1 MRIVDRH
8 ILWQWF
14 KSFGAALVVTVG
26 LLLLERMYD
35 TLPDLIGFGA
45 SYLQI
50 VSYYIILIPGFFP
63 VIIPLA
69 LLVSLLFSM
78 GALRK
83 NNEITALRASGLSLW
98 QITRTLWMAGGLL
111 SLLLFYLSAQ
121 VIPQAVVRSRE
132 IWDNLAYN
140 RQLET
145 MSSNEVG
152 LLYNLTFYN
161 AKDNRLWFINRFS
174 QYTTMAYGVTV
185 SKLSPDGRE
194 KERIIANQAYFD
206 EYLDHW
212 VMEDGRIISFDA
224 SSNDPIRSVG
234 FAKEN
239 MADLK
244 ENPTL
249 MQALEKKA
257 NSLSIKELQTLIRQ
271 LPAKNDP
278 RVLAYR
284 VQYHSLLAA
293 PWACLLVV
301 GIALPFALGGSNRN
315 PMVSASKSV
324 VFFFIYYLV
333 ARVFALLGGRE
344 VIDPMVAAWLP
355 SLLTAV
361 AIPYLFKTRMS

>member
-1 MRIVDRH
+1 
-8 ILWQWF
+8 LTQWL
-14 KSFGAALVVTVG
+14 KSFGAALAVTIG

-35 TLPDLIGFGA
+35 TLPDLVSFGA
-45 SYLQI
+45 SYFQI
-50 VSYYIILIPGFFP
+50 VSYYAILIPGFFP

-83 NNEITALRASGLSLW
+83 NNEITALRAGGLSLW
-98 QITRTLWMAGGLL
+98 QITRTLWISGGLL

-132 IWDNLAYN
+132 MWDNLAYN

-145 MSSNEVG
+145 KSSNDVG

-185 SKLSPDGRE
+185 SELSPDGH
-194 KERIIANQAYFD
+194 ERTRWIANQAYFD

-212 VMEDGRIISFDA
+212 VLEDGRQISFD
-224 SSNDPIRSVG
+224 SSTNDPVRSVA
-234 FAKEN
+234 FTKEN
-239 MADLK
+239 RKELT

-249 MQALEKKA
+249 MQALEKKP
-257 NSLSIKELQTLIRQ
+257 NSLSLKELQTLITH

-278 RVLAYR
+278 RVLSYR

-293 PWACLLVV
+293 PWACLLAV

-324 VFFFIYYLV
+324 VFFFVYYIV
-333 ARVFALLGGRE
+333 ARIFGLLGSRE
-344 VIDPMVAAWLP
+344 ILDPMIAAWLP
-355 SLLTAV
+355 SILTAV
-361 AIPYLFKTRMS
+361 AIPFLFRSRLS